1 MACNNNLVFIS
12 CEYSGIG
19 FTSKAVP
26 EDATRIQLMKGH
38 GKNFPPV
45 TKGSHFYIT
54 VEGCNSCCETMRVV
68 GVDGDVLEVE
78 RNLGDSCTC
87 IKSNAKVSYTSSNKE
102 FFEDINGVIP
112 LNVQSP
118 LKFDCATNT
127 LSVDCSALFKAGCG
141 GGCDCGEGGCD
152 ECGDNPNDAG
162 TTSGL
167 RGPKGEKGDE
177 GPLPTAINI
186 SPLGVLTFTYPD
198 GTIIQ
203 ATGRVPKGPKGDK
216 GDNGE
221 TGRQGDAGA
230 AGDSAAKISLVKVDG
245 RDLVFTL
252 SDDSVV
258 RAQNAIP
265 APVKGDKGDKGD
277 NGDPAAQMVN
287 ADGTWY
293 IYAVKSTA
301 LRVNVSNTDLPVTTN
316 AEGLARVDL
325 SPYAKGSLVKIYNG
339 TNLIGIGVV

>member
-68 GVDGDVLEVE
+68 GIDGDVLEVE
-78 RNLGDSCTC
+78 RNLGDACTC

-127 LSVDCSALFKAGCG
+127 LSVDCASLFKAGCG

-152 ECGDNPNDAG
+152 ECGDKPNDAG

-167 RGPKGEKGDE
+167 RGPKG
-177 GPLPTAINI
+177 A
-186 SPLGVLTFTYPD
+186 
-198 GTIIQ
+198 
-203 ATGRVPKGPKGDK
+203 K

-221 TGRQGDAGA
+221 TGRQGDAGV
-230 AGDSAAKISLVKVDG
+230 AGDSAAKIATARADG
-245 RDLVFTL
+245 LDLVFTL

-265 APVKGDKGDKGD
+265 APLKGDKGDK
-277 NGDPAAQMVN
+277 GDPAAQMVN

-293 IYAVKSTA
+293 IHALKSTA
-301 LRVNVSNTDLPVTTN
+301 LRVNVNNTDLPVTTN
-316 AEGLARVDL
+316 AEGLAIVDL

>member
-45 TKGSHFYIT
+45 TRGSHFYIT

-68 GVDGDVLEVE
+68 GIDGDVLEVE
-78 RNLGDSCTC
+78 RNLGDACTC

-118 LKFDCATNT
+118 LKFDCDTNT
-127 LSVDCSALFKAGCG
+127 LSVDCAELFKGGC
-141 GGCDCGEGGCD
+141 GGCDCGEGCD
-152 ECGDNPNDAG
+152 DNTGVNVVTG
-162 TTSGL
+162 GL
-167 RGPKGEKGDE
+167 RGDKGDKGDP
-177 GPLPTAINI
+177 GPLPSGINV
-186 SPLGVLTFTYPD
+186 SSTGALTFTYPD
-198 GTIIQ
+198 GTTIQ

-216 GDNGE
+216 GDNGDP
-221 TGRQGDAGA
+221 GRQGDPGA
-230 AGDSAAKISLVKVDG
+230 VGEAAPSVKVG
-245 RDLVFTL
+245 RANGTDLILTM
-252 SDDSVV
+252 SDESQVLIKD
-258 RAQNAIP
+258 AIP
-265 APVKGDKGDKGD
+265 LPAKGDKGD
-277 NGDPAAQMVN
+277 PSVQMVN

-293 IYAVKSTA
+293 VFASKNTA
-301 LRVNVSNTDLPVTTN
+301 LRLNVNNTDLPVTTN
-316 AEGLARVDL
+316 DEGLAQVDL
-325 SPYAKGSLVKIYNG
+325 LSYAKGSLVKIYNG
-339 TNLIGIGVV
+339 TNLLGIGVV

>member
-68 GVDGDVLEVE
+68 GIDGDVLEVE
-78 RNLGDSCTC
+78 RNLGDACTC
-87 IKSNAKVSYTSSNKE
+87 IKGNAKVSYTSSNKE

-118 LKFDCATNT
+118 LKFDCNTNT
-127 LSVDCSALFKAGCG
+127 LSVDCAELFKGGC
-141 GGCDCGEGGCD
+141 GGCDCGEGCD
-152 ECGDNPNDAG
+152 DNAG
-162 TTSGL
+162 VNVVTGGL
-167 RGPKGEKGDE
+167 RGDKGDKGDP
-177 GPLPTAINI
+177 GPLPTGINV
-186 SPLGVLTFTYPD
+186 SSTGALTFTYPD
-198 GTIIQ
+198 GTTIQ

-216 GDNGE
+216 GDNGDP
-221 TGRQGDAGA
+221 GRQGDPGA
-230 AGDSAAKISLVKVDG
+230 VGEAAPSVKVG
-245 RDLVFTL
+245 RANGTDLILTM
-252 SDDSVV
+252 SDESQVLIKD
-258 RAQNAIP
+258 AIP
-265 APVKGDKGDKGD
+265 LSVKGDKGDKGD
-277 NGDPAAQMVN
+277 PSVQMVN

-293 IYAVKSTA
+293 VFASKNTA
-301 LRVNVSNTDLPVTTN
+301 LRVNVNNTDLPVTTN
-316 AEGLARVDL
+316 DEGLAKVDL
-325 SPYAKGSLVKIYNG
+325 TPYTKGSLVKIYNG
-339 TNLIGIGVV
+339 TNLLGIGVV

>member
-54 VEGCNSCCETMRVV
+54 VDGCNSCCETMRVV
-68 GVDGDVLEVE
+68 GIDGDVLEVE
-78 RNLGDSCTC
+78 RNLGDACTC

-102 FFEDINGVIP
+102 FFEDINSVIP

-152 ECGDNPNDAG
+152 ECGDKPNDAG

-167 RGPKGEKGDE
+167 RGPKGDKGDE

-186 SPLGVLTFTYPD
+186 SPLGVLTFSYPD
-198 GTIIQ
+198 GTTIQ

-221 TGRQGDAGA
+221 TGRQGDVGV
-230 AGDSAAKISLVKVDG
+230 AGDSAAKIATARAEG
-245 RDLVFTL
+245 RDIVFTM

-258 RAQNAIP
+258 RVQNAIP
-265 APVKGDKGDKGD
+265 APLKGDKGDKGD
-277 NGDPAAQMVN
+277 PSAQMVN

-293 IYAVKSTA
+293 IHAVKSTA

>member
-54 VEGCNSCCETMRVV
+54 IEGCNSCCETMRVV
-68 GVDGDVLEVE
+68 GIDGDVLEVE
-78 RNLGDSCTC
+78 RNLGDACTC

-118 LKFDCATNT
+118 LKFDCDTNT
-127 LSVDCSALFKAGCG
+127 LSVDCAELFKGGC
-141 GGCDCGEGGCD
+141 GGCDCGEGCD
-152 ECGDNPNDAG
+152 DNSGVNVVTG
-162 TTSGL
+162 GL
-167 RGPKGEKGDE
+167 RGDKGDKGDP
-177 GPLPTAINI
+177 GPLPTGINV
-186 SPLGVLTFTYPD
+186 SSTGALTFTYPD
-198 GTIIQ
+198 GTTIQ

-216 GDNGE
+216 GDNGDP
-221 TGRQGDAGA
+221 GRQGDPGA
-230 AGDSAAKISLVKVDG
+230 VGEAAPSVKVG
-245 RDLVFTL
+245 RANGTDLILTM
-252 SDDSVV
+252 SDESQVLIKD
-258 RAQNAIP
+258 AIP
-265 APVKGDKGDKGD
+265 LPVKGDKGDKGD
-277 NGDPAAQMVN
+277 PSVQMVN

-293 IYAVKSTA
+293 VFASKNTA
-301 LRVNVSNTDLPVTTN
+301 LRVNVNNTDLPVTTN
-316 AEGLARVDL
+316 DEGLAKVDL
-325 SPYAKGSLVKIYNG
+325 TPYTKGSLVKIYNG
-339 TNLIGIGVV
+339 TNLLGIGVV

>member
-68 GVDGDVLEVE
+68 GIDGDVLEVE
-78 RNLGDSCTC
+78 RSLGDACTC

-118 LKFDCATNT
+118 LKFDCDTNT
-127 LSVDCSALFKAGCG
+127 LSVDCAELFKGGC
-141 GGCDCGEGGCD
+141 GGCDCGEGCD
-152 ECGDNPNDAG
+152 DNAG
-162 TTSGL
+162 VNVVTGGL
-167 RGPKGEKGDE
+167 RGDKGDKGDP
-177 GPLPTAINI
+177 GPLPTGINV
-186 SPLGVLTFTYPD
+186 SSTGVLTFTYPD
-198 GTIIQ
+198 GTTIQ
-203 ATGRVPKGPKGDK
+203 ATGKVPRGPKGDK
-216 GDNGE
+216 GDNGDP
-221 TGRQGDAGA
+221 GRQGDPGTVGEA
-230 AGDSAAKISLVKVDG
+230 APSVKVG
-245 RDLVFTL
+245 RANGTDLILTM
-252 SDDSVV
+252 SDESQVLIKD
-258 RAQNAIP
+258 AIP
-265 APVKGDKGDKGD
+265 VPEKGDKGDKGD
-277 NGDPAAQMVN
+277 PSVQMVN

-293 IYAVKSTA
+293 VFASKNTA
-301 LRVNVSNTDLPVTTN
+301 LRVNVNNTDLPVTTN
-316 AEGLARVDL
+316 NEGLAKVDL
-325 SPYAKGSLVKIYNG
+325 TPYTKGSLVKIYNG
-339 TNLIGIGVV
+339 TNLLGIGVV